1 LFAKQFL
8 PNFGGVTLFLNY
20 NYVGLQ
26 RKKIDFTKKKSI
38 YIFRKFQ
45 AQFSSNFAHWRHF
58 DEGTSTLKS
67 WWWRVCKIHRT
78 ANIL

>member
-26 RKKIDFTKKKSI
+26 RKKIDFTEKNRF
-38 YIFRKFQ
+38 IFFVSFKR
-45 AQFSSNFAHWRHF
+45 NFRQ
-58 DEGTSTLKS
+58 TSHTGDTLMKGL
-67 WWWRVCKIHRT
+67 RRLKVGGGGFAKYT
-78 ANIL
+78 ELQTY